1 MAHQSNV
8 MQAYVTR
15 YDPEPEDKKEED
27 TPEQE
32 EEEEE

>member
-1 MAHQSNV
+1 MAHQSSV

-27 TPEQE
+27 TPEE
-32 EEEEE
+32 EEEE